1 MRVPQ
6 VPQVV
11 RRFRMM
17 DAACKRCGFEE
28 MVYGSCCA
36 ACGYDPRDVVPSF
49 DPEVPALFDGPWGSA
64 ERGPFARRR

>member
-1 MRVPQ
+1 
-6 VPQVV
+6 
-11 RRFRMM
+11 MM